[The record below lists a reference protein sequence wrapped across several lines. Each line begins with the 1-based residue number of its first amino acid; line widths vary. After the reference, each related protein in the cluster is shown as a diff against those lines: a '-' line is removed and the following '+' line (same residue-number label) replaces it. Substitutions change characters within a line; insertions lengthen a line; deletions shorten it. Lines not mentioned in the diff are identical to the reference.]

1 MIEIFQ
7 NFEEIIGHFTPRIR
21 IISGVAF
28 LLLGLSIWLGGL
40 ALRKGYIAIAGLLGG
55 SIVGLFVV
63 GRNLFSASLTGA
75 LAMLSTLI
83 LEKLLVILLAAAL
96 TAAIAFTI
104 AAEPYFEQA
113 EVTEVQEVQNETSEQ
128 TTITEPKDFILE
140 LKTFGLDSGR
150 KIKQAAIKIPIHI
163 WPIIATPALIV
174 LICGVFLWRFTS
186 ALFFSVLGTMVACLG
201 VFLMLIYKGTEPVD
215 YVRSRPLIFAVVFV
229 VSAAFGMIIQLLLS
243 KKSKKQK
250 ITKIKPGKSKA
261 NKNNVSENILEHDW
275 RSA

>member
-1 MIEIFQ
+1 MLEIFQ
-7 NFEEIIGHFTPRIR
+7 NLEQMMERFAPLAVIV
-21 IISGVAF
+21 SGVVF
-28 LLLGLSIWLGGL
+28 LLLGLCMWLGGL
-40 ALRKGYIAIAGLLGG
+40 ALRKGFIAIAGLLGG
-55 SIVGLFVV
+55 CILGLFVV

-96 TAAIAFTI
+96 TASIAFTV

-113 EVTEVQEVQNETSEQ
+113 EVTEQVQNETSEQ

-150 KIKQAAIKIPIHI
+150 KMKQAAIKIPIHI
-163 WPIIATPALIV
+163 WPIITTPALIV
-174 LICGVFLWRFTS
+174 LICSVFLWRFTS
-186 ALFFSVLGTMVACLG
+186 ALFFSVLGTMAAFFG
-201 VFLMLIYKGTEPVD
+201 VFLMLIYQGTEPVD
-215 YVRSRPLIFAVVFV
+215 YVRNRPIIFAVVFAV
-229 VSAAFGMIIQLLLS
+229 TAAFGMIIQLLIC

-250 ITKIKPGKSKA
+250 ITKIKPGKTKT
-261 NKNNVSENILEHDW
+261 NKNNVPEKIVEHDW

>member
-1 MIEIFQ
+1 MLEIFQ
-7 NFEEIIGHFTPRIR
+7 NLEQMIERFASLVMIV
-21 IISGVAF
+21 SGVVF
-28 LLLGLSIWLGGL
+28 LLFGLCMWIGGL
-40 ALRKGYIAIAGLLGG
+40 ALRKGFIAIAGLLGG
-55 SIVGLFVV
+55 CIVGFFIV

-96 TAAIAFTI
+96 AASVAFTI

-113 EVTEVQEVQNETSEQ
+113 EVTEVQEIQNETSEQ
-128 TTITEPKDFILE
+128 TTITEPKDFIPE
-140 LKTFGLDSGR
+140 LQTFGLDSGR

-174 LICGVFLWRFTS
+174 LICGVFLWRFIS
-186 ALFFSVLGTMVACLG
+186 ALFFSVLGTMASFFG
-201 VFLMLIYKGTEPVD
+201 VFLMLIYKGTEAVD
-215 YVRSRPLIFAVVFV
+215 YVHSRPLIFAVVFAV
-229 VSAAFGMIIQLLLS
+229 TAAFGMVIQLLLC

-261 NKNNVSENILEHDW
+261 KKNNVSENIVEHDW

>member
-1 MIEIFQ
+1 MLEIFQ
-7 NFEEIIGHFTPRIR
+7 NLEQMMERFAPLVVIV
-21 IISGVAF
+21 SGVVF
-28 LLLGLSIWLGGL
+28 LLLGLCMWLGGL
-40 ALRKGYIAIAGLLGG
+40 ALRKGFIAIAGLLGG
-55 SIVGLFVV
+55 CIVGLFVV

-83 LEKLLVILLAAAL
+83 LEKLLVILLAATL
-96 TAAIAFTI
+96 AASVAFTV
-104 AAEPYFEQA
+104 AAEPYFEKA
-113 EVTEVQEVQNETSEQ
+113 EVTEVQQVQNETSEQ

-186 ALFFSVLGTMVACLG
+186 VLFFSVLGTMASFFG
-201 VFLMLIYKGTEPVD
+201 VFLMLLYKGTEPVD
-215 YVRSRPLIFAVVFV
+215 YVRSRPIIFVVVFAVM
-229 VSAAFGMIIQLLLS
+229 AAFGMVIQLLLC

-250 ITKIKPGKSKA
+250 ITKIKPGKSKT
-261 NKNNVSENILEHDW
+261 NKNNVTEKIVEHDW